1 MVERYIMDKKLE
13 ELIVKEYIKIVKELK
28 EMGEG
33 DEALNAADAIEG
45 IISLSKENMMTYV
58 WEVIDSVDVK

>member
-28 EMGEG
+28 DWNESNM
-33 DEALNAADAIEG
+33 EG
-45 IISLSKENMMTYV
+45 IINLAKENMMTNV

>member
-28 EMGEG
+28 DWNESS
-33 DEALNAADAIEG
+33 IEG
-45 IISLSKENMMTYV
+45 IINLSKENMMTNV

>member
-28 EMGEG
+28 DWNESS
-33 DEALNAADAIEG
+33 IEC
-45 IISLSKENMMTYV
+45 IINLAK
-58 WEVIDSVDVK
+58 

>member
-1 MVERYIMDKKLE
+1 MVDNNMNKMLE

-28 EMGEG
+28 DMNESNM
-33 DEALNAADAIEG
+33 EG
-45 IISLSKENMMTYV
+45 IINLAKENMMTNV

>member
-28 EMGEG
+28 DMNESNM
-33 DEALNAADAIEG
+33 EG
-45 IISLSKENMMTYV
+45 IISLSKENMITNV
-58 WEVIDSVDVK
+58 WEVIDSVDVKEV